1 MADRWIPDGTQPA
14 KPLPLFPDP
23 VAGLITGVEA
33 SQDVTGDRYDLAIPI
48 AKPVEVDREAAQAM
62 LKAVMDDPE
71 PPSGP
76 RVNLPPPRKTA
87 RPTGAAMPGMIA
99 PAEKLPA
106 RQRVRNV
113 VGAKNGGQR
122 QSSNNLT
129 GWIVALILLLV
140 FGAIAVSVIASI
152 VEAIGGGFD

>member
-33 SQDVTGDRYDLAIPI
+33 GEDITGDRYDLAIPI

-62 LKAVMDDPE
+62 LHAVMDDPE

-87 RPTGAAMPGMIA
+87 LPTGAAMPGMVA
-99 PAEKLPA
+99 PAERLPA
-106 RQRVRNV
+106 RQRMRNAM
-113 VGAKNGGQR
+113 AKDSGQR
-122 QSSNNLT
+122 QSSSNLT

-152 VEAIGGGFD
+152 IEAIGGAFD